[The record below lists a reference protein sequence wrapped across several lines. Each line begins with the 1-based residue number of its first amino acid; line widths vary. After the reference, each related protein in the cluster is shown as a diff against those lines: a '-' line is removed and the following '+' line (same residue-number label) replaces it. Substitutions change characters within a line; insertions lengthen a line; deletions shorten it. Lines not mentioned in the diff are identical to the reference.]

1 MRKSLCALGVVLCIC
16 AGASAQAK
24 TRAEREMEL
33 YRQTGGPVRCPNTG
47 SGKVVFVN
55 AQDGLHGDILKA
67 SAELLEKDLAIEIAV
82 TNGSFALPRP
92 ALHGEAT
99 LYFVNDASLPTL
111 LVAPEDRWGAV
122 NVARLG
128 GADVRPAFF
137 RARAMKELS
146 RGFAL
151 LGGAFRS
158 QFERTVTDCVTEPRQ
173 LDRLVDAALPFDSCI
188 RIQTYVKGLGIT
200 PYRRATYMDACY
212 DGWAPPPKDEVQKA
226 ILENARRELEAEK
239 AKAVR

>member
-1 MRKSLCALGVVLCIC
+1 MKESPCVFYMILCIC
-16 AGASAQAK
+16 MGFSTQAK
-24 TRAEREMEL
+24 TRAERETDL
-33 YRQTGGPVRCPNTG
+33 YRQTGGTVRCPNTG

-55 AQDGLHGDILKA
+55 AQNGHHDDILKE
-67 SAELLEKDLAIEIAV
+67 SAEQLEKDLAIEIAV

-92 ALHGEAT
+92 AIHGEAT
-99 LYFVNDASLPTL
+99 LYFVDDATLPTL

-122 NVARLG
+122 NVAGLG
-128 GADVRPAFF
+128 GDDVKPAFF
-137 RARAMKELS
+137 RARARKELS

-158 QFERTVTDCVTEPRQ
+158 QFERTVTDCVTAPKQ
-173 LDRLVDAALPFDSCI
+173 LDRLVDAALPFDTCI
-188 RIQTYVKGLGIT
+188 RIQSYVKGLGIT

-226 ILENARRELEAEK
+226 ILENVRRELEAEK
-239 AKAVR
+239 AKAAR